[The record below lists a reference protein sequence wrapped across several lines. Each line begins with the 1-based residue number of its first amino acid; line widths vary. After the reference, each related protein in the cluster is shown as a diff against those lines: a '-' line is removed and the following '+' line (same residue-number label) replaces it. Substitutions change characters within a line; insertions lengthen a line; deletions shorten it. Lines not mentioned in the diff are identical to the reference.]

1 MTRKQENEKM
11 RNSFIKE
18 LMDFIESQGNEAIRI
33 KNNEVAFPIVYENGD
48 EAFMKIAVSIPSG
61 SRDGDIFDAYSLAE
75 EYVIN
80 EKKKKEIAERKAE
93 EKQKKIARDEKQREQ
108 VLFVFSGNSLSLYP
122 VFAICNSFL
131 YIVVCK
137 FPAFLIK
144 FPI

>member
-93 EKQKKIARDEKQREQ
+93 EKQKKIAKDEKQREQ
-108 VLFVFSGNSLSLYP
+108 N
-122 VFAICNSFL
+122 
-131 YIVVCK
+131 K
-137 FPAFLIK
+137 LIK
-144 FPI
+144 EKREKRG

>member
-1 MTRKQENEKM
+1 M

-75 EYVIN
+75 EYVITRKR
-80 EKKKKEIAERKAE
+80 KKKSQRK
-93 EKQKKIARDEKQREQ
+93 KTRKSKRKLRETK
-108 VLFVFSGNSLSLYP
+108 NSENR
-122 VFAICNSFL
+122 INS
-131 YIVVCK
+131 
-137 FPAFLIK
+137 
-144 FPI
+144 

>member
-75 EYVIN
+75 EYVIMRKR
-80 EKKKKEIAERKAE
+80 KKKSPREKPRKS
-93 EKQKKIARDEKQREQ
+93 KRKLREMK
-108 VLFVFSGNSLSLYP
+108 NSENR
-122 VFAICNSFL
+122 INS
-131 YIVVCK
+131 
-137 FPAFLIK
+137 
-144 FPI
+144 

>member
-1 MTRKQENEKM
+1 MTRKQENENK
-11 RNSFIKE
+11 RTEILKKIWA
-18 LMDFIESQGNEAIRI
+18 LIESEGDEVIQIKKNEI
-33 KNNEVAFPIVYENGD
+33 AFPIVYENGD

-108 VLFVFSGNSLSLYP
+108 N
-122 VFAICNSFL
+122 
-131 YIVVCK
+131 K
-137 FPAFLIK
+137 LIK
-144 FPI
+144 EKREKRG

>member
-1 MTRKQENEKM
+1 MTRKQEQDKRRSEFLKKL
-11 RNSFIKE
+11 IA
-18 LMDFIESQGNEAIRI
+18 FIESEGDEAIQI
-33 KNNEVAFPIVYENGD
+33 KKNEVAFPIVFDNGD

-108 VLFVFSGNSLSLYP
+108 N
-122 VFAICNSFL
+122 
-131 YIVVCK
+131 K
-137 FPAFLIK
+137 LIK
-144 FPI
+144 EKREKEG

>member
-80 EKKKKEIAERKAE
+80 EKKKKAKTEQTQKRKKRE
-93 EKQKKIARDEKQREQ
+93 EGMT
-108 VLFVFSGNSLSLYP
+108 LFFLLPKNLSWDVIRPKLSVDILTP
-122 VFAICNSFL
+122 
-131 YIVVCK
+131 
-137 FPAFLIK
+137 
-144 FPI
+144 